1 MNRKIVIG
9 ATIFIMILLLANIGF
24 QSVSLIDI
32 EKSKKHGNDRW
43 EQVEDRI
50 LQIENKTLQIEEKLE
65 EIENIRGN

>member
-1 MNRKIVIG
+1 MSRKIVIG

-43 EQVEDRI
+43 KQVEDRI
-50 LQIENKTLQIEEKLE
+50 LQIELE